1 MRTILKW
8 VFSVLNFF
16 KSRIFAVG
24 LLAAL
29 LSMTVYAT
37 SATINTVYI
46 HDDKQDQ
53 TILVHTAEDDI
64 NQILVNQG
72 ITTKP
77 VDMIEFKGFKDN
89 VAEVYIKRAF
99 PVSITADGRTKAV
112 SMVNGTVR
120 DAMKLAGVEL
130 NNEDII
136 NIPLSTF
143 VKEGDKVVIN
153 RVKYRNTEVEE
164 DIPFE
169 RVEKRTPLL
178 RPGRSEILQSGR
190 NGKLVKTYSE
200 RTIDG
205 VVEESTLIAEN
216 ITVRPVTQVVLV
228 GAKVP
233 VSDLNFGYSIV
244 NNAPT
249 KYKKVIKGARATAYS
264 AGNGAYGASGNDLF
278 YGHVAVNP
286 NVIPYNSKL
295 YITSADG
302 SFVYGYA
309 IASDT
314 GVALMKGIIDVDLYY
329 ESYRESQL
337 NGVKNVNVYVL
348 E

>member
-1 MRTILKW
+1 MRTILQW

-46 HDDKQDQ
+46 HDDEQDE
-53 TILVHTAEDDI
+53 TILIHTAEDDI
-64 NQILVNQG
+64 NEILASEG
-72 ITTKP
+72 ITTEA
-77 VDMIEFKGFKDN
+77 DDIIEFDGFENN
-89 VAEVYIKRAF
+89 VAEVYISRAF
-99 PVSITADGRTKAV
+99 DVSITADGNTQTV

-120 DAMKLAGVEL
+120 DALKLAGVEM
-130 NNEDII
+130 NNDDII

-143 VKEGDKVVIN
+143 VEQGDEIMIN
-153 RVKYRNTEVEE
+153 RVEYRNTEVEE

-169 RVEKRTPLL
+169 RVEKLTPLL
-178 RPGRSEILQSGR
+178 RSGRSEILQSGR
-190 NGKLVKTYSE
+190 NGTLVKTYSE

-205 VVEESTLIAEN
+205 VVEEATLIAEN
-216 ITVRPVTQVVLV
+216 ITVRPVTQVALV

-233 VSDLNFGYSIV
+233 VSDLDFGYNIV

-249 KYKKVIKGARATAYS
+249 SYKKVIEGARATAYS
-264 AGNGAYGASGNDLF
+264 AGNGAWGASGNDLF

-286 NVIPYNSKL
+286 KVIPYNSKL

-314 GVALMKGIIDVDLYY
+314 GTALMQGIIDVDLYY
-329 ESYRESQL
+329 ETYRESQL
-337 NGVKNVNVYVL
+337 NGVKNVNIYIL